1 MENREQWVMMVAT
14 SVNNGDWVSYST
26 EKGRY
31 VGKVES
37 VRTTGR
43 IGVVSGS
50 GGVETIDVSSDNP
63 VAIVRIYVNNEDG
76 TYTRSDRTAPVR
88 VAMLRI
94 ISEPE
99 TKDVSASVRKTLSEK
114 AKDHNEKVKNAKT
127 KKTTTRTLV
136 AVFERGVGAYQTNPQ
151 SVRPTVSSAEPPV

>member
-1 MENREQWVMMVAT
+1 MENREQWVMIMAT

-50 GGVETIDVSSDNP
+50 GGVETI
-63 VAIVRIYVNNEDG
+63 YV
-76 TYTRSDRTAPVR
+76 
-88 VAMLRI
+88 
-94 ISEPE
+94 
-99 TKDVSASVRKTLSEK
+99 
-114 AKDHNEKVKNAKT
+114 
-127 KKTTTRTLV
+127 
-136 AVFERGVGAYQTNPQ
+136 
-151 SVRPTVSSAEPPV
+151 